1 MHGRRRE
8 GASSRTWKSLSNS
21 CSPRLLSKTSS
32 AASALLR
39 RPIKKPV
46 DHCTWHLLLFNGA
59 APNVLGTSETSAL
72 SSIVE
77 NENKTVVVAL
87 TKAGTDPNLVDRS
100 RVTPLF
106 RAVNSRDQEMVK
118 TLIEV
123 GASMH
128 PPDDIPYNIQPDV
141 LRNRI

>member
-1 MHGRRRE
+1 MHGQRRE
-8 GASSRTWKSLSNS
+8 GASSRTWKSLSDS
-21 CSPRLLSKTSS
+21 CSLRLLSKTSS
-32 AASALLR
+32 TVPALLR

-46 DHCTWHLLLFNGA
+46 DHYTWHLLLCNGA
-59 APNVLGTSETSAL
+59 EPNVLGTSETGAL
-72 SSIVE
+72 SSTVE
-77 NENKTVVVAL
+77 NEIKTVVIAP
-87 TKAGTDPNLVDRS
+87 TKAGTDPNLIGRS

-106 RAVNSRDQEMVK
+106 RAVDSRDQEMVK